1 MNTET
6 KVIKTKL
13 GLLNL
18 AEQLGNVSQACK
30 IFGYSRDSFY
40 RYKELYDQGG
50 EMALADLSR
59 KRPNRKN
66 RIEPVIEERV
76 VSFAIEYPAYGQQRA
91 SNELKKEGVFI
102 SPCGVRCVWL
112 RHDLETFKKRLK
124 ALETKAAQ
132 EGLVLT
138 EAQVVAMEKAKE
150 EKKALGEIETC
161 LFHLK
166 SIPGFQFKS
175 IPLLFRKQ
183 YLKKKGVPLSS
194 SGLLAL

>member
-150 EKKALGEIETC
+150 EKKAC

>member
-150 EKKALGEIETC
+150 EKKALGGQYPENCVNEVRQKDRTFYIR
-161 LFHLK
+161 LK
-166 SIPGFQFKS
+166 NTQ
-175 IPLLFRKQ
+175 L
-183 YLKKKGVPLSS
+183 
-194 SGLLAL
+194 

>member
-1 MNTET
+1 
-6 KVIKTKL
+6 VDSL
-13 GLLNL
+13 LLNL

-59 KRPNRKN
+59 KRPNRKI

-150 EKKALGEIETC
+150 EKKALGEIET
-161 LFHLK
+161 HH
-166 SIPGFQFKS
+166 PG
-175 IPLLFRKQ
+175 
-183 YLKKKGVPLSS
+183 YLGAQDTYYVGTIKGCGQDLSAD
-194 SGLLAL
+194 LH